1 MNNPTYIPKIRRLY
15 INALRVYE
23 HKHFSI
29 MSVGFFAFVWL
40 TLGNAVSVLY
50 SLGITVFIEKY
61 NVTYLLTYIFSVSLV
76 FMSLY
81 KEISS
86 IASKPAKIIIW
97 SQIVIFL
104 PFVYA
109 PSRHADAMRVW
120 LAKIFDI
127 ILNSEKILR
136 PYTHYHTPDAF
147 TLFHLPIIQIG
158 DGQLFQLSIYTCFI
172 SILIILIKIC
182 SYYNNEYIT
191 ISTLLLFIF
200 NPLIVLGTTVIISD
214 MPIIL
219 SVVGIMYS
227 IILFNYNPKFA
238 LILSALFLVFG
249 MNIKYNMLMFL
260 PAYITWIIINR
271 KRISNNYSISF
282 YFLITIMFVHAIYPY
297 AMNYYNIGNPVW
309 PALSNIFPAKLS
321 NWDIVATNLTDGFL
335 NNSISFYNLIIS
347 FYNLITMPWHINPI
361 IILLSIFLFQKFKYV
376 SYTPIIF
383 VLSYLIILFI
393 MMPRF
398 SENEKER
405 YILYLFPI
413 IIPFGII
420 GFSNYFNKY
429 MSKYIRKILY
439 VVVLFPSA
447 VYLIFN
453 IYYAK
458 DAIQY
463 LIYNDDNKWHK
474 HTWYFNEYQWMN
486 KNIELKKFQQFMLN
500 VSAQTTYYLKHKYIN
515 IDSLSGYFKNPII
528 FESILNFVNELKK
541 FNIAYIFV
549 DAGVLDEQSK
559 IMLKKLVAN
568 GSLYIIKRSNSFLS
582 TSRILDRGVMH
593 KTILYKVNYKVL

>member
-1 MNNPTYIPKIRRLY
+1 MNNPTYLPKIKRLY

-23 HKHFSI
+23 HKHFSV
-29 MSVGFFAFVWL
+29 MSVAFFVLVWL
-40 TLGNAVSVLY
+40 TLGNAISVLY
-50 SLGITVFIEKY
+50 SLGITVFTEKY
-61 NVTYLLTYIFSVSLV
+61 NFTYLLIYIFSVSLV

-86 IASKPAKIIIW
+86 IASKPAKVIIW

-104 PFVYA
+104 TFVYA
-109 PSRHADAMRVW
+109 PPRHADSMRVW
-120 LAKIFDI
+120 LGKIFDI

-172 SILIILIKIC
+172 SILIMLIKIC

-200 NPLIVLGTTVIISD
+200 NPLIVLGATVIISD

-219 SVVGIMYS
+219 SVAGIIYS

-249 MNIKYNMLMFL
+249 MNIKYNMLMFI

-271 KRISNNYSISF
+271 KRFSNNYSISF
-282 YFLITIMFVHAIYPY
+282 YFLITILFVLAIYPY
-297 AMNYYNIGNPVW
+297 ALNYYNIGNPVW
-309 PALSNIFPAKLS
+309 PALNNVFPAKLS
-321 NWDIVATNLTDGFL
+321 NWDIVAITLTDGFL
-335 NNSISFYNLIIS
+335 NNSKSFYNLIIS
-347 FYNLITMPWHINPI
+347 FYNLITMPYHINPI
-361 IILLSIFLFQKFKYV
+361 VIMLSLFLFQRFKYV
-376 SYTPIIF
+376 SYMPIIF

-398 SENEKER
+398 AENEKER
-405 YILYLFPI
+405 YILYLFPL

-429 MSKYIRKILY
+429 MTKHIQKMVYA
-439 VVVLFPSA
+439 VVLVPSA
-447 VYLIFN
+447 VYLTFN

-486 KNIELKKFQQFMLN
+486 KNTQLQKSQQIMLW
-500 VSAQTTYYLKHKYIN
+500 VSAQTTYYLKQKYIN
-515 IDSLSGYFKNPII
+515 IDSLSGYFKDPII
-528 FESILNFVNELKK
+528 FESSLNFVNELKK
-541 FNIAYIFV
+541 FNIAYVFV
-549 DAGVLDEQSK
+549 DADVLDEQSK

-568 GSLYIIKRSNSFLS
+568 GSLHIIRISNTYISA
-582 TSRILDRGVMH
+582 SRMLDRGIMH
-593 KTILYKVNYKVL
+593 KTILYEVNYKVL